1 MMKDKSKNTFW
12 KERNNANRNKLL
24 EWLVTKNDKMERIY
38 DVEKN
43 G

>member
-1 MMKDKSKNTFW
+1 MKDKSKNTFW
-12 KERNNANRNKLL
+12 KERKNANRNKLL

>member
-1 MMKDKSKNTFW
+1 MKDKRKNIFW

-24 EWLVTKNDKMERIY
+24 EWLVTKNNKMERIY